1 MTSECLRIMCEQL
14 DVHWRQLYE
23 IDVIEQAESV
33 IREQH
38 QNALLKQLTEALSDV
53 DTAKDRLAEVRES
66 CGQSAAVMAEEHL
79 CAVRRRAENLL
90 DQINRQRDAC
100 ALVQDTHKAN
110 RAHLLHVIQALQL
123 AISRRRAE
131 EDNDGVLPWPPV
143 V

>member
-1 MTSECLRIMCEQL
+1 MTSESLRIMCEQL

-33 IREQH
+33 IREHH
-38 QNALLKQLTEALSDV
+38 QNVLLKQLTEALSDV

-66 CGQSAAVMAEEHL
+66 CGQPAVAMAEEHL
-79 CAVRRRAENLL
+79 CAVKRLAENLL
-90 DQINRQRDAC
+90 DQINRQRDTN
-100 ALVQDTHKAN
+100 ALVQDTHQAN
-110 RAHLLHVIQALQL
+110 RAHLLNVIQALQL
-123 AISRRRAE
+123 AISRRRAK